1 MREPTDALVD
11 RVRELYLRPEEE
23 WRRTA
28 ILEGITQLTADL
40 ARLRAEREALL
51 EGLQRIATLTINLK
65 DHSAVTMAR
74 FAANTLAGRKYFEDA
89 ARADHDGTAG

>member
-40 ARLRAEREALL
+40 ARLREEREALNFTVA
-51 EGLQRIATLTINLK
+51 RLK
-65 DHSAVTMAR
+65 DAL
-74 FAANTLAGRKYFEDA
+74 AAYTD
-89 ARADHDGTAG
+89 ADHDGTAG